1 MNRAGLFIAL
11 ALSFIFVVLYLV
23 WPEID
28 MQIAGVFYDAVTKTF
43 PLRSHLVAMIAR
55 ETAMIIAWA
64 ICAPAIVALL
74 VKLVRPDRPMLLR
87 GRMVAYMVITMIL
100 TAGIVTNLTFKSH
113 WGRPRP
119 AAVVEFN
126 GQWQFTPWWQPG
138 GECPRNCSF
147 FSGEAATAF
156 WTYAPASLTPPA
168 WRPLAYLG
176 ATLFGLATGGLR
188 VAFGGHFV
196 SDVVVAG
203 LVTFV
208 LIWLVH
214 GFLYRWPR
222 TRTTDERVD
231 ELLTRLAMPGY
242 LRLRKLFGRSGAAG
256 TDKTPGLAP
265 SRMQTSDQQ
274 QRT

>member
-1 MNRAGLFIAL
+1 MAMNRAGLLIAL
-11 ALSFIFVVLYLV
+11 ALSFVFVVLYLI
-23 WPEID
+23 WPELD
-28 MQIAGVFYDAVTKTF
+28 MRIAAAFYDAVTRTF
-43 PLRSHLVAMIAR
+43 PLRTDLIAMILR

-87 GRMVAYMVITMIL
+87 GRTVAYMVITMVL
-100 TAGIVTNLTFKSH
+100 TAGIVTNLTFKSY

-126 GQWQFTPWWQPG
+126 GQWQFKPWWQPG
-138 GECPRNCSF
+138 GECPKNCSF

-176 ATLFGLATGGLR
+176 ATIFGIATGGLR

-196 SDVVVAG
+196 SDVLVAG

-214 GFLYRWPR
+214 GFIYRWPR
-222 TRTTDERVD
+222 TRLTDEQI
-231 ELLTRLAMPGY
+231 EAWLTRLAWPGY
-242 LRLRKLFGRSGAAG
+242 ARLRKLLGRKPPRPDP
-256 TDKTPGLAP
+256 DKTSGFSPTKIY
-265 SRMQTSDQQ
+265 MSDH
-274 QRT
+274 

>member
-1 MNRAGLFIAL
+1 MNRAGLLIAL
-11 ALSFIFVVLYLV
+11 ALSIAFVGLYLIV
-23 WPEID
+23 PELD
-28 MQIAGVFYDAVTKTF
+28 MRTAGAFYDAVTRTF
-43 PLRSHLVAMIAR
+43 PMRSQLAAMIAR

-74 VKLVRPDRPMLLR
+74 VKLVRPDRPLLLR
-87 GRMVAYMVITMIL
+87 GRTVAYFVITMTL
-100 TAGIVTNLTFKSH
+100 TAGLVTNLAFKTY

-119 AAVVEFN
+119 ASVIEFN
-126 GQWQFTPWWQPG
+126 GQWQFKPWWQPG

-156 WTYAPASLTPPA
+156 WTYAPASLAPPP
-168 WRPLAYLG
+168 WRPLAYAG

-196 SDVVVAG
+196 SDVLVAG

-214 GFLYRWPR
+214 GLIYRWPS
-222 TRTTDERVD
+222 TRTTDARID
-231 ELLTRLAMPGY
+231 AWLTRLAWPGY
-242 LRLRKLFGRSGAAG
+242 AWRRRLLGGKTMPPPDGAGNLRAEQG
-256 TDKTPGLAP
+256 P
-265 SRMQTSDQQ
+265 S
-274 QRT
+274 

>member
-1 MNRAGLFIAL
+1 MNRAGLLIAL
-11 ALSFIFVVLYLV
+11 ALSLVFVVLYLI

-28 MQIAGVFYDAVTKTF
+28 MRIAGVFYDAVTRTF
-43 PLRSHLVAMIAR
+43 PLRSDLIAMILR

-64 ICAPAIVALL
+64 ICAPAIVALV
-74 VKLVRPDRPMLLR
+74 VKLARPDKPMLLR
-87 GRMVAYMVITMIL
+87 GRTVAYMVITMVL
-100 TAGIVTNLTFKSH
+100 TAGIVTNLTFKSY

-126 GQWQFTPWWQPG
+126 GQWKFQPWWQPG

-156 WTYAPASLTPPA
+156 WTYAPASLAPPA

-176 ATLFGLATGGLR
+176 ATVFGIATGGLR

-214 GFLYRWPR
+214 GFIYRWRR
-222 TRTTDERVD
+222 TRLTDEQI
-231 ELLTRLAMPGY
+231 EAWLTRLAWPGY
-242 LRLRKLFGRSGAAG
+242 MRLRRLFGLDTRPDP
-256 TDKTPGLAP
+256 DKTSGFSPTKIYTG
-265 SRMQTSDQQ
+265 DH
-274 QRT
+274 

>member
-1 MNRAGLFIAL
+1 MAMNRAGLLIAL
-11 ALSFIFVVLYLV
+11 ALSFVFVVLYLV
-23 WPEID
+23 WPELD
-28 MQIAGVFYDAVTKTF
+28 MRIAAAFYDAVTRTF
-43 PLRSHLVAMIAR
+43 PLRTDLVAMILR

-87 GRMVAYMVITMIL
+87 GRTVAYLVITMVL
-100 TAGIVTNLTFKSH
+100 TAGIVTNLTFKSY

-126 GQWQFTPWWQPG
+126 GQWQFKPWWQPG

-156 WTYAPASLTPPA
+156 WTYAPATLAPPP

-176 ATLFGLATGGLR
+176 ATIFGIATGGLR

-196 SDVVVAG
+196 SDVLVAG

-208 LIWLVH
+208 LIWLLH
-214 GFLYRWPR
+214 GLIYRWPR
-222 TRTTDERVD
+222 TRLTDEQI
-231 ELLTRLAMPGY
+231 EAWLTRLAWPGY
-242 LRLRKLFGRSGAAG
+242 VRLRKLLGRKPVRPDP
-256 TDKTPGLAP
+256 DKTSGFSP
-265 SRMQTSDQQ
+265 SRIYMSDHH
-274 QRT
+274 